1 MVQLLYDAA
10 YTAVALLALYIAVEI
25 FTQVRLDL
33 TFGPCKVCT
42 DTLWSIATVQ
52 TVYQWYVVA

>member
-42 DTLWSIATVQ
+42 DTVEYSYSPNSVP
-52 TVYQWYVVA
+52 VVA